1 MEELLMMLARN
12 LVSKP
17 DSVKI
22 EVNDSAE
29 DGMIHYHLYVD
40 PSDMGR
46 IIGKQGRVAKAIRQI
61 LYAVIFP
68 FIFSVFIIFNCAPL
82 NQIL

>member
-61 LYAVIFP
+61 AR
-68 FIFSVFIIFNCAPL
+68 SAAIIKN
-82 NQIL
+82 IEIG